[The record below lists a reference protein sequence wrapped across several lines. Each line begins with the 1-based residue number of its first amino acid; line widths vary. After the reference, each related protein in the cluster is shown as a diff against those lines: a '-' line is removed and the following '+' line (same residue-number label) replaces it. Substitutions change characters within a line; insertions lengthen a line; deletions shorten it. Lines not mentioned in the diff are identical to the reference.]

1 MAVET
6 KNKWFLNPRINRL
19 IGVWQD
25 RLFLKSAIQTVIVQ
39 NLTFLKSF
47 WAPTYRVL
55 FFQFFKGR
63 VGWEEAWIF
72 IHVLIMNANRLI
84 GVWQD
89 RLYFKSALQTDNYP
103 CSTWLHWK
111 VWEQLPIES
120 YIFYLT
126 VIKGEWVG
134 GDMTLYIEN
143 DINIYVEQT
152 TFSFMTTI
160 NRHFFRFL
168 APHAPMLTI
177 WLWINA
183 SR

>member
-19 IGVWQD
+19 ITVWQD
-25 RLFLKSAIQTVIVQ
+25 QLFLKSAIQTVIVQ

-89 RLYFKSALQTDNYP
+89 RLYLKSALQTDNYP
-103 CSTWLHWK
+103 CSNLTSLESLRATTNRVIYFFILLLLKGSGWEETWLYTLK
-111 VWEQLPIES
+111 MILTSMLNKQL
-120 YIFYLT
+120 F
-126 VIKGEWVG
+126 
-134 GDMTLYIEN
+134 
-143 DINIYVEQT
+143 IYD
-152 TFSFMTTI
+152 
-160 NRHFFRFL
+160 N
-168 APHAPMLTI
+168 
-177 WLWINA
+177 N
-183 SR
+183 

>member
-1 MAVET
+1 MY
-6 KNKWFLNPRINRL
+6 
-19 IGVWQD
+19 D
-25 RLFLKSAIQTVIVQ
+25 RTGYFWNQLYKQSLSRTWLFWKVSEH
-39 NLTFLKSF
+39 
-47 WAPTYRVL
+47 TYRVL

-89 RLYFKSALQTDNYP
+89 RLYLKSALYKQIIIHAV
-103 CSTWLHWK
+103 TWLHWK

-120 YIFYLT
+120 YIFFYLT
-126 VIKGEWVG
+126 FIKGKWVG

-143 DINIYVEQT
+143 DIHIYVEQT

-168 APHAPMLTI
+168 ALHAPKLTI